1 MNPYYTQRHLGEMF
15 TDYQELDVGRS
26 SDPLGAFI
34 NRYAVKL
41 GFRNLGSFN
50 DFFVWNGTSNFNS
63 FTKYY
68 AMSYLWCLKTQSCLW
83 LDVGMETCV
92 FGYIFVTIEFIHEIL
107 NSWIWRCYTVHTK
120 LTFKKSWWKFFGIN
134 TGTKIDLCITE
145 DRNLLCILWF
155 VQMIMIM
162 KKTSQERWGGDGKER
177 VMIELRTEQNK
188 PGILV

>member
-68 AMSYLWCLKTQSCLW
+68 AMSYLGC
-83 LDVGMETCV
+83 
-92 FGYIFVTIEFIHEIL
+92 
-107 NSWIWRCYTVHTK
+107 
-120 LTFKKSWWKFFGIN
+120 
-134 TGTKIDLCITE
+134 
-145 DRNLLCILWF
+145 
-155 VQMIMIM
+155 
-162 KKTSQERWGGDGKER
+162 
-177 VMIELRTEQNK
+177 
-188 PGILV
+188 